1 MGESREKR
9 TSYALGMNNGYG
21 GVKLAKQVGVSG
33 IGDIIPP

>member
-21 GVKLAKQVGVSG
+21 GVKLAKLKVARNAK
-33 IGDIIPP
+33 